1 MLRVVQGSVT
11 VPLTI
16 LKSFDYL
23 ASDGAALSAAE
34 ALGVSL
40 KLHHDIETVLEPND
54 AFQDDYE
61 AWIAEAGSVASGVYQ
76 VGGAAR

>member
-1 MLRVVQGSVT
+1 VS

-23 ASDGAALSAAE
+23 ASDGSALSAAE
-34 ALGVSL
+34 ALGVQL
-40 KLHHDIETVLEPND
+40 DLHHDIDTVLEPNY

-61 AWIAEAGSVASGVYQ
+61 AWIAEANSVASGVYQ
-76 VGGAAR
+76 VGTVDQAAKA